1 MAIVEIGRTQRISI
15 PTLRLTNGSPF
26 EGAVK
31 ISDSET
37 LIVELDDG
45 QSGRVPQKIDQKYML
60 AWEKDGQQRS
70 CPFLVRSH
78 SGRELVGQLIVAE
91 RREAPRLHIEMDL
104 RYEVVPAVDVAEA
117 AEQVMARVNTAEES
131 GSQSLQM
138 LKAGDDPLEMMRQEI
153 QSLREII
160 QELSLRMEDFAAAV
174 RGEAPLAG
182 QHGMLR
188 PVSVIDISSLGIG
201 FIASSPLAAADTLR
215 IELRLRATPAIQIE
229 CMGCVVRCAPLDPAP
244 GHEGPVQYD
253 VGVKFTHIHESDRER
268 LIHHLFKVQRR
279 LLRDRKE
286 ARESE
291 SAAPE
296 L

>member
-15 PTLRLTNGSPF
+15 PTLRLTNGDPF
-26 EGAVK
+26 GGVVK

-37 LIVELDDG
+37 LIVELDG
-45 QSGRVPQKIDQKYML
+45 SQNGRIPQKIDQKYML
-60 AWEKDGQQRS
+60 AWEKKGMQRS

-78 SGRELVGQLIVAE
+78 TGHELIGQLIVAE

-104 RYEVVPAVDVAEA
+104 RYEVVPADDVNEV
-117 AEQVMARVNTAEES
+117 AEQVMSRVNTAEEP

-138 LKAGDDPLEMMRQEI
+138 LKANDDPLEMMRQEI

-174 RGEAPLAG
+174 RGEAPIMSK
-182 QHGMLR
+182 HGMMR
-188 PVSVIDISSLGIG
+188 PVSVIDCSSLGVG
-201 FIASSPLAAADTLR
+201 FIASSPLAGGDTIR
-215 IELRLRATPAIQIE
+215 IEMKLRATPAIHVE
-229 CMGCVVRCAPLDPAP
+229 CMGCIVRCARLEPAP
-244 GHEGPVQYD
+244 GHEGPEHYD

-268 LIHHLFKVQRR
+268 LIHHLFKIQRR

-291 SAAPE
+291 TGPNA
-296 L
+296 